1 MTILVSIIAFQALQ
15 KASKIAWTH
24 NTLHLI
30 LMVLSITLVLFA
42 CAILINAKQL
52 IPVYNQLPKVLEI
65 MPNYFPK
72 FLNYFGYFF
81 MCIAAVLSVSAI
93 YESRIGLIIFS
104 IFSTILMIFLLLL
117 VLDINYSSL
126 VLSEELDC

>member
-1 MTILVSIIAFQALQ
+1 
-15 KASKIAWTH
+15 
-24 NTLHLI
+24 
-30 LMVLSITLVLFA
+30 
-42 CAILINAKQL
+42 
-52 IPVYNQLPKVLEI
+52 
-65 MPNYFPK
+65 
-72 FLNYFGYFF
+72 

-104 IFSTILMIFLLLL
+104 ILSTILMIFLLLL

>member
-42 CAILINAKQL
+42 CAILINSKQL
-52 IPVYNQLPKVLEI
+52 IPVYN
-65 MPNYFPK
+65 
-72 FLNYFGYFF
+72 
-81 MCIAAVLSVSAI
+81 
-93 YESRIGLIIFS
+93 
-104 IFSTILMIFLLLL
+104 
-117 VLDINYSSL
+117 
-126 VLSEELDC
+126 